1 MEHSKRRVGRP
12 RARIANENLTL
23 RVPKAA
29 IDRLAELAIKREV
42 SVNQMARIILLR
54 GLNQDYDLDTVLF
67 SEKEP
72 QRLKDIMND
81 IYEEEMILI
90 QNQ

>member
-1 MEHSKRRVGRP
+1 MEQAKRRVGRP
-12 RARIANENLTL
+12 RGRIANENLTL

-54 GLNQDYDLDTVLF
+54 GLNQDYDLDIALNVG
-67 SEKEP
+67 EVV
-72 QRLKDIMND
+72 KDI
-81 IYEEEMILI
+81 IGSIK
-90 QNQ
+90 